1 MIGAPQGPAQEPNSQ
16 LAGAE
21 VRTELVNMND
31 EPHSQSVIKT
41 RKESALY
48 GDDHPYITRSALVS
62 SQSGMPSVTVCN
74 SAR

>member
-31 EPHSQSVIKT
+31 EPHSQSVIKA
-41 RKESALY
+41 RKESAICAY
-48 GDDHPYITRSALVS
+48 CSELVTVCWLH
-62 SQSGMPSVTVCN
+62 SVTVTCRRPI
-74 SAR
+74 A